1 MAEDIHSDYI
11 NWDPK
16 FELGIPTIDKQHKKL
31 VFLCNNLYKEIMNNR
46 SGDTIEWESPMKSA
60 LKECA
65 DYVQS
70 HFHDEEVLM
79 GAVGYDG
86 LSTHK
91 KEHQDFAKKVLDT
104 VQLFPDVTFN
114 DALKFVRFLY
124 DWILSHIAH
133 YDKLFVKAVL
143 EYYKQHREG

>member
-1 MAEDIHSDYI
+1 
-11 NWDPK
+11 
-16 FELGIPTIDKQHKKL
+16 
-31 VFLCNNLYKEIMNNR
+31 
-46 SGDTIEWESPMKSA
+46 
-60 LKECA
+60 
-65 DYVQS
+65 
-70 HFHDEEVLM
+70 M

-133 YDKLFVKAVL
+133 YDTLFVKTVL